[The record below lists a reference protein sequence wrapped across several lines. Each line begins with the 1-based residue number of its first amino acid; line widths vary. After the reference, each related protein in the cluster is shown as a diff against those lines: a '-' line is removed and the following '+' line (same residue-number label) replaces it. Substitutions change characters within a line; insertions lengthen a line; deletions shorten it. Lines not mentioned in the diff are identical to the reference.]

1 MEPALIRSLKI
12 NFLNQFKTTFYL
24 VFEDGYFLGYF
35 KQKFGYFCVNVLAAL
50 KKTKI
55 YQMSDSVEK
64 MEAEWPGDDQLG
76 AEDDGHAKLKAL
88 KTKI

>member
-1 MEPALIRSLKI
+1 MCQRSGSTEKDQ
-12 NFLNQFKTTFYL
+12 N
-24 VFEDGYFLGYF
+24 
-35 KQKFGYFCVNVLAAL
+35 
-50 KKTKI
+50 

-88 KTKI
+88 KTKN